1 MSGLK
6 IIGLVGLAGA
16 GKSTVASY
24 LEERWAF
31 VEIAFADPIVDMA
44 AALMARA
51 GVGGEWM
58 TERALKEQPMPVLG
72 MSYRQLAQ
80 TLGTQWGRTLAP
92 DLWVKI
98 ARQAVYYLQ
107 EHEEHVVISDVRFVN
122 EAQLVRELGGTLVRV
137 NRADLPALSN
147 GLSQHASERDQAAIA
162 VDHTLHNAGSIA
174 TLEQQVDSLVQRLH
188 ASTGQAA

>member
-24 LEERWAF
+24 LEERWSF

-92 DLWVKI
+92 DLWIKI

-107 EHEEHVVISDVRFVN
+107 EHEEHVVISDVRFFN

-137 NRADLPALSN
+137 QRADLPALSH
-147 GLSQHASERDQAAIA
+147 GLSQHASERDQAVIS

-188 ASTGQAA
+188 ASQGQAA